1 MIRFLRYIFL
11 GLVAL
16 VLVTVALANRA
27 PVVVN
32 ALPPDLAELAQVDW
46 RIALPL
52 YVVMFGGIAA
62 GLLIGFVWEWL
73 RERKHRV
80 TATVKHREV
89 SKLERELAQLRDA
102 KGVVQDDVIALLEQ
116 KKAG

>member
-1 MIRFLRYIFL
+1 M
-11 GLVAL
+11 AL
-16 VLVTVALANRA
+16 VLVIVALANRGA
-27 PVVVN
+27 VTVN
-32 ALPPDLAELAQVDW
+32 AMPPDLGDLLRADW
-46 RIALPL
+46 RIELPL

-80 TATVKHREV
+80 TASVKHREV

-102 KGVVQDDVIALLEQ
+102 KGVVQDDVIALLEN
-116 KKAG
+116 KKAS